1 MFLTAFPHRFISSG
15 LLSRF
20 SSCHRSPQLCSPFY
34 LTLTLTH
41 MWSGVGVS
49 FLFILPTMERSPPSL
64 QGLDILQLFSLIF
77 VFLKCTFNVFLPTFL
92 SVDYVHAQW
101 PQRLGALIPW
111 NWSYSCELSC
121 GCWESN
127 LGLLEEQQVLLTA
140 KPFLQSLPT
149 KILRNYFDYFSLCAR
164 VCVCVQV
171 PTEVRGTRSSG
182 ANPTGRQLW
191 AAWL

>member
-64 QGLDILQLFSLIF
+64 QGLDLLQLFSLIF

-127 LGLLEEQQVLLTA
+127 LGLLEEQQVLLTTR
-140 KPFLQSLPT
+140 PSVQHPPHFSYILTIRGSHCSL
-149 KILRNYFDYFSLCAR
+149 KYILSPKTTPKYSP
-164 VCVCVQV
+164 CVQDGGV
-171 PTEVRGTRSSG
+171 P
-182 ANPTGRQLW
+182 L
-191 AAWL
+191 